1 MKNTLI
7 KKVLVA
13 GLLTAILAIS
23 GFAQE
28 TKPVIFA
35 VINDGKTIEP
45 IAHIDGKKLVKT
57 VTGDEEEAKKAAF
70 EKAYFKKKSRY
81 KLIFSGVNA
90 GVVSVEDSDYK
101 RECASNMAGVSVVS
115 TPGTTLKGFVM
126 GLATDLRTNKTAS
139 GIRRL
144 PTPAQ
149 RSKYESYVRSEFIK
163 QGIPKDRELKYH
175 NLTAIDVDDTGIIEL
190 VGSFWADIS
199 PTERGLLFMIVDIE
213 PSGKYTVTHKNYSAI
228 KQREVMNEDIT
239 TLDSGIYHELLLD
252 YFDYD
257 NDGVSEIFTMTQ
269 GFEGTSFT
277 VYKRKDGKWL
287 KDFETANY
295 HCGF

>member
-1 MKNTLI
+1 MKKTLI
-7 KKVLVA
+7 TKVLIA
-13 GLLTAILAIS
+13 GILTAILAIS

-35 VINDGKTIEP
+35 VLNDGKTIEP
-45 IAHIDGKKLVKT
+45 IAHVEGKKLVKT
-57 VTGDEEEAKKAAF
+57 VTGDESPEMKAAF
-70 EKAYFKKKSRY
+70 ENAYFKKKSRY
-81 KLIFSGVNA
+81 KLIFSGVNS
-90 GVVSVEDSDYK
+90 GVVTVESSDSNA
-101 RECASNMAGVSVVS
+101 ECSSNLAGVSVTS

-144 PTPAQ
+144 PTAAQ
-149 RSKYESYVRSEFIK
+149 RAKYESFVRGEFTK

-190 VGSFWADIS
+190 VGTFWADIS

-213 PSGKYTVTHKNYSAI
+213 PSGKYTVTHSDYKLV
-228 KQREVMNEDIT
+228 KQSDVMNEDIT
-239 TLDSGIYHELLLD
+239 TIDTGIYHELLLD
-252 YFDYD
+252 YFDFD
-257 NDGVSEIFTMTQ
+257 NDGVSEIFTMIQ
-269 GFEGTSFT
+269 GFEGTSFN
-277 VYKRKDGKWL
+277 VYDRKDGKWVRT
-287 KDFETANY
+287 FETSNY